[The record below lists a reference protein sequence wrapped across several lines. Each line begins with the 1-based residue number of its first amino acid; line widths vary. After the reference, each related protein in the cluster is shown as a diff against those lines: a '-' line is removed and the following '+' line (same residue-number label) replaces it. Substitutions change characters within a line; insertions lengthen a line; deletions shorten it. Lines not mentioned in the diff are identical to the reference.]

1 MRHARRSCGFIA
13 AVVIA
18 GSAAS
23 AGASPAQS
31 PAPVAG
37 TPSCDGLIIAA
48 FNHDTVNRFG
58 NPNSSQGPGPFFGP
72 ATHDAIEELARGPN
86 C

>member
-1 MRHARRSCGFIA
+1 MRCARMSCGFIVA
-13 AVVIA
+13 AVIA
-18 GSAAS
+18 VWAGS

-31 PAPVAG
+31 PTPVAG

-58 NPNSSQGPGPFFGP
+58 NPNSSQGPGPFFGQF
-72 ATHDAIEELARGPN
+72 THQAIEELARGPN

>member
-13 AVVIA
+13 ATVIA

-37 TPSCDGLIIAA
+37 NPSCDGLIIAV

-58 NPNSSQGPGPFFGP
+58 HPSSSQGPGPFFGP
-72 ATHDAIEELARGPN
+72 ATHEAIEELARGPN

>member
-1 MRHARRSCGFIA
+1 MWCGFVAGAVIA
-13 AVVIA
+13 ASA
-18 GSAAS
+18 GS

-31 PAPVAG
+31 PPPVAG
-37 TPSCDGLIIAA
+37 TPSCDGLIIAL

-72 ATHDAIEELARGPN
+72 FTHQAIEELARGPN

>member
-1 MRHARRSCGFIA
+1 MRGVRMSCAFIVAAVIA
-13 AVVIA
+13 AWA
-18 GSAAS
+18 GS

-31 PAPVAG
+31 PTPVAG
-37 TPSCDGLIIAA
+37 TPSCEGLILAA

-72 ATHDAIEELARGPN
+72 LTHQAIEELARGPN